1 MDILITRKI
10 LRAGLKFPRSNAAGG
25 YPRQF
30 IYMEKCLSIFI
41 DESGDFGKYDKNSPY
56 YLVTFLFHD
65 QSNDISARID
75 NFENHLTQI
84 GYKGHYLHT
93 GPLIRR
99 ESVYEYM
106 IVDERARILNSFMRF
121 AISLPIAYRTFI
133 VKKKE
138 GMQPFSLISELS
150 RQIQEFL
157 FAHSKMFEAYDK
169 IIV

>member
-1 MDILITRKI
+1 
-10 LRAGLKFPRSNAAGG
+10 
-25 YPRQF
+25 
-30 IYMEKCLSIFI
+30 MEKCLSIFI

-157 FAHSKMFEAYDK
+157 FAHSKMFEEFDK
-169 IIV
+169 IIVYYDNGQKNLQELLPF